1 MYLYMTMNAIIIS
14 FLLFVSLSTIDV
26 NYQSIEIRI
35 DMVTY
40 DDRMYVYGY
49 YSWTG
54 NGNVS
59 YSKNYVITA
68 NNNALTCI
76 TLDKDFREKCYTF
89 NLSSYVFLAL
99 DIFFI

>member
-49 YSWTG
+49 YS
-54 NGNVS
+54 
-59 YSKNYVITA
+59 
-68 NNNALTCI
+68 
-76 TLDKDFREKCYTF
+76 
-89 NLSSYVFLAL
+89 
-99 DIFFI
+99 

>member
-1 MYLYMTMNAIIIS
+1 MYLCMTMNAIIIS

-49 YSWTG
+49 YS
-54 NGNVS
+54 
-59 YSKNYVITA
+59 
-68 NNNALTCI
+68 
-76 TLDKDFREKCYTF
+76 
-89 NLSSYVFLAL
+89 
-99 DIFFI
+99 